1 MRFLLFA
8 LLTPHLPSQ
17 NNTPHDAPVNTC
29 NKVIPTVIEK
39 HVLTALSYYP
49 ELKET
54 EIRFI
59 FTRRLKKSVMA
70 ARPVIGS
77 LFRNR
82 EKRAYNIL
90 INPVF
95 KLEHSFESVR
105 QIPEDVLIGWI
116 GHELGHIMDYER
128 RSTWSIMGFG
138 LSYWLSK
145 KYIRKAERVADSFAV
160 NRGMG
165 DYLLAT
171 KSFILDHSNLPEAY
185 KAKIEALYLSPDDIV
200 ELVSELEREDK
211 DDKKDEVLAVEEE
224 LVRETE
230 TELNEERPDRKKQ
243 PSS

>member
-8 LLTPHLPSQ
+8 LLTPHLSQ
-17 NNTPHDAPVNTC
+17 HDNTPQEAHDGVC
-29 NKVIPTVIEK
+29 NKVIPAVIEK

-49 ELKET
+49 ELRET
-54 EIRFI
+54 EIHFV

-77 LFRNR
+77 LFKKR

-105 QIPEDVLIGWI
+105 QIPEDVFIGWI

-128 RSTWSIMGFG
+128 RSTWGIIGFG

-145 KYIRKAERVADSFAV
+145 KYVRKAERVADSFAV

-165 DYLLAT
+165 EYLLAT
-171 KSFILDHSNLPEAY
+171 KSFILDHSKLPQAY

-200 ELVSELEREDK
+200 ELVTELESEDK
-211 DDKKDEVLAVEEE
+211 DKKEEMLAAEEKV
-224 LVRETE
+224 VREAE
-230 TELNEERPDRKKQ
+230 AELHEEQLDKEKQ
-243 PSS
+243 PDN